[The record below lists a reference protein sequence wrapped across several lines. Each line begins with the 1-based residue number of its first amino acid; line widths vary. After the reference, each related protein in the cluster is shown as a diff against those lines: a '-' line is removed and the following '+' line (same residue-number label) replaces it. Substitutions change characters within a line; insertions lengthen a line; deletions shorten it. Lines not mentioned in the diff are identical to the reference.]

1 MKISLVIPV
10 YNVELHIRKCLD
22 SVIAQ
27 NCDGFT
33 IECILVNDCT
43 PDGSMA
49 IVNDVISTYQ
59 GTDITFVILHHAVN
73 KGISAARN
81 TGILA
86 ATGDYFCFLD
96 SDDCFMENT
105 LRVLALYAISHPE
118 VDIIMGSSLCLGANS
133 TTNIA
138 ITHGNLEPVLLQDKY
153 QMWEFLLRRQL
164 DHHVWNK
171 LVKRPN
177 GDIHYLFFEDGI
189 IYEDI
194 PWMYNLLNQVS
205 SIVVLPNLTYVYEFN
220 PTSYMHTIEKRS
232 TNVIKSFAYI
242 CNMLLDNPPKVDDKI
257 VHYVAHRLFIL
268 YWMLIALDV
277 KDKYGIDKQ
286 TSHILDSVKRR
297 LLLGSLKKGYLLLAL
312 FMLTLFNPVRLLLRF
327 RFFRVNVDRMNKVV
341 YRFSW

>member
-1 MKISLVIPV
+1 MKVSLIIPI
-10 YNVELHIRKCLD
+10 YNVETKIRKCLD

-27 NCDGFT
+27 KCDGFT

-43 PDGSMA
+43 PDNSMT
-49 IVNDVISTYQ
+49 IVSDVISNYH
-59 GTDITFVILHHAVN
+59 GNDITFITLHHEVN
-73 KGISAARN
+73 KGMSAARN

-105 LRVLALYAISHPE
+105 LKVLVSYAISHPK
-118 VDIIMGSSLCLGANS
+118 VDIIMGSSLCIGANS

-138 ITHGNLEPVLLQDKY
+138 ITYGGVGPVLLHDKY
-153 QMWEFLLRRQL
+153 HMWELLLRRQL

-177 GDIHYLFFEDGI
+177 GDIHYLLFDDGV

-194 PWMYNLLNQVS
+194 PWMYKLLNQIS
-205 SIVVLPNLTYVYEFN
+205 AIMILPNLTYIYEFN
-220 PTSYMHTIEKRS
+220 PTSIIHTIEKRS
-232 TNVIKSFAYI
+232 TNIIKSFAYI
-242 CNMLLDNPPKVDDKI
+242 CSMLIDNPPKVNDKI

-268 YWMLIALDV
+268 HWMLFALDI
-277 KDKYGIDKQ
+277 KEKYGIDEQ
-286 TSHILDSVKRR
+286 TSHALKCVKRK
-297 LLLGSLKKGYLLLAL
+297 LLIGSLKKGHILLAL
-312 FMLTLFNPVRLLLRF
+312 FMLTLFNPVRLLLKF
-327 RFFRVNVDRMNKVV
+327 RFFRTNVDRINKFV

>member
-1 MKISLVIPV
+1 MKVSLIIPV
-10 YNVELHIRKCLD
+10 YNVETKIRKCLD

-27 NCDGFT
+27 KCEGFT

-43 PDGSMA
+43 PDSSMT

-59 GTDITFVILHHAVN
+59 GNEISFIILHHEVN
-73 KGISAARN
+73 KGMSAARN

-105 LRVLALYAISHPE
+105 LKVLVFYAISHPQ
-118 VDIIMGSSLCLGANS
+118 VDIIMGSSLCIGANS

-138 ITHGNLEPVLLQDKY
+138 ITHGNVGPVLLQDKY
-153 QMWEFLLRRQL
+153 YMWELLLRRQL

-177 GDIHYLFFEDGI
+177 GGVHNLLFDDGV

-194 PWMYNLLNQVS
+194 PWMYKLLNQVS
-205 SIVVLPNLTYVYEFN
+205 SVMVLPNLTYIYEYN
-220 PTSYMHTIEKRS
+220 PTSIIHTIEIRS
-232 TNVIKSFAYI
+232 SSVIKSFAYI
-242 CNMLLDNPPKVDDKI
+242 CNLLIDNPPKVNGKI

-268 YWMLIALDV
+268 HWMLFALDI
-277 KDKYGIDKQ
+277 KEKYGIDEQ
-286 TSHILDSVKRR
+286 TNHALESVKRK
-297 LLLGSLKKGYLLLAL
+297 LFLGPLKKGHFLLTL
-312 FMLTLFNPVRLLLRF
+312 FMLTLFNPVRLLLKF
-327 RFFRVNVDRMNKVV
+327 RFFRTNVDRMNKFV